1 MKYGTKQLV
10 EAALY
15 GAGDRRRFTLDSPV
29 LSDVWTQFFEA
40 PNARLAVLLEP
51 WLDTPVFSLAEALF
65 DLPGV
70 DQGQAALTYNRTV
83 VVGDLSFTEII
94 EQILPLTGWY
104 REATDQP
111 ISRSDVV
118 APRLP
123 TLEEM
128 WDDLV
133 FIDTR
138 QDEMRDRRAGEQ
150 RTAYPYPRLLGM
162 VRIAGLI
169 AHLLGD
175 AADTPRTEICAD
187 LAQILDGHEPAAS
200 EARARIAKRV
210 LAGWRRDRLRKSQ
223 TPRKGVRPTRRIGSP
238 RPWIQFNKPG
248 RKIIYSIN
256 RNRAAKLAVHQSVRT
271 VKADAANALFSI
283 DCSKLHWAIIDSGID
298 RLHPAFAVRNPSPDT
313 PLAARSRVVETYD
326 FSYLRELLTTKLDAW
341 DKLPPHVAKAAQ
353 NEMTLKG
360 HDAVKL
366 RRELVLRIRRAKL
379 IDWEMLRPFLR
390 IPHEEDY
397 VRPVDPHG
405 THVAGILGADWDRED
420 GSVMRG
426 MCPTINLI
434 DIRVTRAD
442 GSSDEF
448 VIMSA
453 LQFIRHLN
461 ANSDRMAVHGV
472 NMSLSLEHDAAVY
485 ACGRT
490 PVCEEAE
497 RTISSGVVVV
507 AAAGNHGYRRILSE
521 SSQPFDQYCPVSITD
536 PGNAEN
542 VITVGSTHRLEPHSY
557 GVSYF
562 SSRGPTGDGRV
573 KPDLVAPG
581 EKIYA
586 PALHSDAL
594 RLDGTSMAAPHVSGA
609 AAMLMARHVE
619 LEGEP
624 MRIKQILCAT
634 ATDLGREPYFQGC
647 GLVDVLRAIQSV

>member
-1 MKYGTKQLV
+1 MRYGTKQLV

-29 LSDVWTQFFEA
+29 LSDVWTQFFDA
-40 PNARLAVLLEP
+40 PDSRLSVLIEP
-51 WLDTPVFSLAEALF
+51 WLDTPVFTLAEALF
-65 DLPGV
+65 ELDGI
-70 DQGQAALTYNRTV
+70 DQVQAAITYNRTV
-83 VVGDLSFTEII
+83 LVGDLSFTEVI
-94 EQILPLTGWY
+94 EQIVPLTGWY
-104 REATDQP
+104 REATGQP
-111 ISRSDVV
+111 ITLPEVH

-123 TLEEM
+123 SLEEM

-138 QDEMRDRRAGEQ
+138 RDGIRDRHAPEQ
-150 RTAYPYPRLLGM
+150 RDIYPYPRLLGM
-162 VRIAGLI
+162 IRIAGLI
-169 AHLLGD
+169 AHLLGEDRTD
-175 AADTPRTEICAD
+175 ARTQLCAD
-187 LAQILDGHEPAAS
+187 LAQILDGHEPDAS
-200 EARARIAKRV
+200 GARERIAHLV
-210 LAGWRRDRLRKSQ
+210 LEGWRRERWDDRKPGR
-223 TPRKGVRPTRRIGSP
+223 RRIRVGPP
-238 RPWIQFNKPG
+238 RYWISLGKPG

-256 RNRAAKLAVHQSVRT
+256 RNRAAKLAIHQSVRT

-298 RLHPAFAVRNPSPDT
+298 RLHPAFASRTDDPDA
-313 PLAARSRVVETYD
+313 PLSTRSRVVETYD
-326 FSYLRELLTTKLDAW
+326 FSYLRELLTTRLDDW

-353 NEMTLKG
+353 NEMTLTG

-366 RRELVLRIRRAKL
+366 RRELVMRIRRARL

-405 THVAGILGADWDRED
+405 THVAGILGADWDRDD

-562 SSRGPTGDGRV
+562 SSRGPTGDGRI

-586 PALHSDAL
+586 PALHNDAI

-609 AAMLMARHVE
+609 AAMLMARHIE

-634 ATDLGREPYFQGC
+634 ATDLGREPYFQGR

>member
-1 MKYGTKQLV
+1 MRYGTKQLV

-29 LSDVWTQFFEA
+29 LSDVWTQYFED
-40 PNARLAVLLEP
+40 PQARLAVLIEP
-51 WLDTPVFSLAEALF
+51 WLDTPAFDLADALF
-65 DLPGV
+65 ALEGIN
-70 DQGQAALTYNRTV
+70 QTNAAITYNRTV
-83 VVGDLSFTEII
+83 VVGDLSFREMI

-104 REATDQP
+104 REATGQP
-111 ISRSDVV
+111 IARAEVA

-123 TLEEM
+123 CAEEM
-128 WDDLV
+128 WDDLA

-138 QDEMRDRRAGEQ
+138 VPKTADRHGLEQ
-150 RTAYPYPRLLGM
+150 RPIYPYPRLLGM
-162 VRIAGLI
+162 IRITGLI
-169 AHLLGD
+169 AHLSNRKTD
-175 AADTPRTEICAD
+175 ATRTRLCTD
-187 LAQILDGHEPAAS
+187 LAQIVEGREPEASAAR
-200 EARARIAKRV
+200 ERLARKV
-210 LAGWRRDRLRKSQ
+210 LAGWRRIWPRLL
-223 TPRKGVRPTRRIGSP
+223 P
-238 RPWIQFNKPG
+238 PG
-248 RKIIYSIN
+248 PKIIFSIN

-283 DCSKLHWAIIDSGID
+283 DCSKLHWAVVDSGID
-298 RLHPAFAVRNPSPDT
+298 RLHPAFLRRDASDT
-313 PLAARSRVVETYD
+313 TPAAGSRVVETYD
-326 FSYLRELLTTKLDAW
+326 FSYLRELLTTDDW
-341 DKLPPHVAKAAQ
+341 SSLPPHVGKAVSKNLA
-353 NEMTLKG
+353 TLEG
-360 HDAVKL
+360 HDAVKA
-366 RRELVLRIRRAKL
+366 RRELVIRIGRARL
-379 IDWEMLRPFLR
+379 IDWETLRPFLR
-390 IPHEEDY
+390 IAHDEDY

-420 GSVMRG
+420 GSMMRG

-497 RTISSGVVVV
+497 RTIASGVVVV

-521 SSQPFDQYCPVSITD
+521 SSQPFDQYCPVSMTD

-542 VITVGSTHRLEPHSY
+542 VITVGSTHRLEPHNY

-586 PALHSDAL
+586 PALHDDAL

-619 LEGEP
+619 LEGAP
-624 MRIKQILCAT
+624 MRIKQILCTT
-634 ATDLGREPYFQGC
+634 ATDLGREPYFQGR

>member
-29 LSDVWTQFFEA
+29 LSDVWTQYFED
-40 PNARLAVLLEP
+40 PQARLAVLIEP
-51 WLDTPVFSLAEALF
+51 WLDTPAFDLADALF
-65 DLPGV
+65 ALECI
-70 DQGQAALTYNRTV
+70 DQTKAAITYNRTV
-83 VVGDLSFTEII
+83 VVGDLSFRETI

-104 REATDQP
+104 REATGQP
-111 ISRSDVV
+111 ITRAEVT

-123 TLEEM
+123 SAEEM
-128 WDDLV
+128 WDDLA

-138 QDEMRDRRAGEQ
+138 GPETADRRGLEQ
-150 RTAYPYPRLLGM
+150 RAIYPYPRLLGM
-162 VRIAGLI
+162 VRITGLI
-169 AHLLGD
+169 AHLSNRTTD
-175 AADTPRTEICAD
+175 ATRTRLCAD
-187 LAQILDGHEPAAS
+187 LAQIVEGREPEASAAR
-200 EARARIAKRV
+200 ERLARKV
-210 LAGWRRDRLRKSQ
+210 LAGWRRAWPRLL
-223 TPRKGVRPTRRIGSP
+223 P
-238 RPWIQFNKPG
+238 PG
-248 RKIIYSIN
+248 PKIIFSIN
-256 RNRAAKLAVHQSVRT
+256 RNRAAKLAVQQSVRT

-283 DCSKLHWAIIDSGID
+283 DCSKLHWAVVDSGID
-298 RLHPAFAVRNPSPDT
+298 RLHPAFLRRDASETT
-313 PLAARSRVVETYD
+313 PAARSRVVETYD
-326 FSYLRELLTTKLDAW
+326 FSYLRELLTTDDW
-341 DKLPPHVAKAAQ
+341 SRLPPHVGKAVSKDLA
-353 NEMTLKG
+353 TLEG
-360 HDAVKL
+360 HDAVKA
-366 RRELVLRIRRAKL
+366 RRELVTRIGRARL
-379 IDWEMLRPFLR
+379 IDWETLRPFLR
-390 IPHEEDY
+390 IAHDEDY

-497 RTISSGVVVV
+497 RTVASGVVVV

-521 SSQPFDQYCPVSITD
+521 SSQPFDQFCPVSITD

-542 VITVGSTHRLEPHSY
+542 VITVGSTHRLEPHNY

-586 PALHSDAL
+586 PALHDDAL

-619 LEGEP
+619 LEGAP
-624 MRIKQILCAT
+624 MRIKQILCTT
-634 ATDLGREPYFQGC
+634 ATDLGREPYFQGR